1 MPHAVVDCANADA
14 APDQL
19 WCPQRQAPELPV
31 ENLCYETCREAR
43 CSRTGATLSTEAF
56 RSCMAGC
63 SRCESAMRTWEAL
76 RWVEFPFC
84 PECEERL
91 RHEEDR
97 AIRHHHHHHHHHH
110 HRRHRRRRRSSSPQ
124 RRRQDERRAEDEAE
138 RQWDEG
144 TRHGGSGSVRWQYF
158 E

>member
-1 MPHAVVDCANADA
+1 VVDCASADA

-19 WCPQRQAPELPV
+19 WCPHRQAPELPV

-63 SRCESAMRTWEAL
+63 SRCESTMRTWEAL

-97 AIRHHHHHHHHHH
+97 AIHHHHHHHHH
-110 HRRHRRRRRSSSPQ
+110 HRSSRSRSSPQ
-124 RRRQDERRAEDEAE
+124 RRRVERRAERRAE
-138 RQWDEG
+138 RREEDRVYE
-144 TRHGGSGSVRWQYF
+144 SVPGRRLWGYWT
-158 E
+158 ES